1 MKKSVYI
8 GLILGI
14 AGATGLV
21 SCQADM
27 DTPELEVPE
36 PTIKANT
43 TILELKEH
51 FENKTEKVGTKDNGD
66 HYIIHGRVVSS
77 DATGNIYKSLVIQDE
92 TAALAFS
99 INQGSLYNE
108 YRLGQE
114 MVVDLTGLYIGYYRG
129 LQQVGA
135 PGEPYNG
142 QPQLG
147 FMSFDYWKNNSQYDG
162 LPNPD
167 FETVSFSADGTGYP
181 TDRYYCI
188 AFDNFDGINNG
199 TLPQMQ
205 SQLVEFRNVSF
216 VIEEGSE
223 TYAPYQ
229 ESANRTLRDSNGKTL
244 IVRNSG
250 YSNFYNQKLPEGR
263 GNVRGILSYYGSD
276 WQLVLRGPEDVM
288 ITTKGEKDDPF
299 TAEDVIGGQ
308 YAGMSGWVKGYI
320 VGSVKAGVS
329 TVSQESDVVFGA
341 DAEIDNNVLI
351 AASADETDF
360 HKCVAVQLP
369 QSTLL
374 RYNVN
379 LLDNPAVYKK
389 ELMVNGT
396 LGTFLGLPA
405 VVNSNG
411 GRTDFT
417 IDGVAPGDG
426 DAAPA
431 PAGTGTEADPY
442 NIGYVMAST
451 ADQADVW
458 VTGYVAG
465 YVAQG
470 DFTVENCEF
479 SANEVNGS
487 TNYLN
492 STNVILSAYAPMRC
506 GVQNSVPCQLSSVS
520 RPTLGLK
527 LNPAIY
533 GKQVKVKCR
542 ITTWLGVRAI
552 RNISEVKTL

>member
-1 MKKSVYI
+1 MKKSIYF

-27 DTPELEVPE
+27 DTPELEVPV

-43 TILELKEH
+43 TILELKEE
-51 FENKTEKVGTKDNGD
+51 FENKTEKVGVKENGD

-108 YRLGQE
+108 YRLGQD

-147 FMSFDYWKNNSQYDG
+147 FMSIDYWRNNAQYDG

-167 FETVSFSADGTGYP
+167 FEVVNFSIDGTGYP
-181 TDRYYCI
+181 TGEYYCI
-188 AFDNFDGINNG
+188 AFDNFDELNNG

-205 SQLVEFRNVSF
+205 SQLVELRNVSF
-216 VIEEGSE
+216 VIEEGAD

-229 ESANRTLRDSNGKTL
+229 ESASRTLRDSNGKTL
-244 IVRNSG
+244 TVRNSG

-299 TAEDVIGGQ
+299 SPEDVISGD
-308 YAGMSGWVKGYI
+308 YAGMSGWVKGYV
-320 VGSVKAGVS
+320 VGSVKAGVTS
-329 TVSQESDVVFGA
+329 VAGASDVIFGA
-341 DAEIDNNVLI
+341 DAEIDNNVLV
-351 AASADETDF
+351 AASADETDI
-360 HKCVAVQLP
+360 HKCVAIELP

-374 RYNVN
+374 RYTVN
-379 LLDNPAVYKK
+379 LLDNPTVYKK
-389 ELMVNGT
+389 ELMVYGT
-396 LGTFLGLPA
+396 VGTFLGLPA
-405 VVNSNG
+405 LTDSEG
-411 GRTDFT
+411 GRNDFL
-417 IDGVAPGDG
+417 IDGAQAGDG

-431 PAGTGTEADPY
+431 PAGNGTEADPY
-442 NIGYVMAST
+442 NVSYVMAST

-458 VTGYVAG
+458 VEGYVAG

-470 DFTVENCEF
+470 DFTVDNCEF
-479 SANEVNGS
+479 SANEISGS

-506 GVQNSVPCQLSSVS
+506 GVQNSVPCQLSAAS
-520 RPTLGLK
+520 RPTLSLK
-527 LNPAIY
+527 LNPGIY
-533 GKQVKVKCR
+533 GKKVKVKCR
-542 ITTWLGVRAI
+542 ITSWLGVRAI
-552 RNISEVKTL
+552 RNITEVKTY